1 MKLLN
6 IFIAIILTILARII
20 NISKSYLM
28 KLIKYIKVLLDEI
41 LLGEIF
47 EVVGKKKFEIC
58 LGQ

>member
-6 IFIAIILTILARII
+6 IFIAMILTILARII

-47 EVVGKKKFEIC
+47 KVVGKKKFEIC
-58 LGQ
+58 LSQ

>member
-6 IFIAIILTILARII
+6 IFIAMILTLLARII

-47 EVVGKKKFEIC
+47 KVVGKTKFEIC

>member
-6 IFIAIILTILARII
+6 IFIAMILTILARII

-47 EVVGKKKFEIC
+47 KVVGKKKFEIC

>member
-6 IFIAIILTILARII
+6 IFIAMILTILARI
-20 NISKSYLM
+20 
-28 KLIKYIKVLLDEI
+28 IKYIKVLLDEI